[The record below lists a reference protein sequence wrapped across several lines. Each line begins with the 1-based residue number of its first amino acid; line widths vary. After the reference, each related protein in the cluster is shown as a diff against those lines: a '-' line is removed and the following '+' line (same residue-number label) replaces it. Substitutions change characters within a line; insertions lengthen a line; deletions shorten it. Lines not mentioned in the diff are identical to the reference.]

1 MKMNRRNIVLGHILL
16 VALIFILM
24 AAVTPT
30 SAETGLVAYYPF
42 DGDTNDHSGNGN
54 DGTNHGATFVSGTSG
69 QGLSFDGADDFVS
82 APVNINP
89 DVMPEMTM
97 VAWVRPDD
105 GSPIKPVI
113 SHDNGGYDR
122 SLGIDSRGGGVG
134 WSAFSGSGNVLGYH
148 PVTIGEWVFIAAV
161 YDQDAETVKLFVNG
175 ALINEEKGSLGTGW
189 EHINIGTSPSY
200 GKYFSGIID
209 EVKIYNYAL
218 STAEIKSLYET
229 TPTAEPELVAYYPF
243 DGDTS
248 DHSGNGNDGI
258 NNGATFVSGTS
269 GQALS
274 FDGTDD
280 YVSAPVNISPDVM
293 PQMTMLAWVRPD
305 DDSPIKQVISHDH
318 GGYDRSLGIDSRG
331 GGTGWSAFS
340 GSGGVLGYHP
350 VTIGEWVFVAAVYD
364 QDAETVKLYVNEAMY
379 EEKGSL
385 GPGWEYIHI
394 GSNPSF
400 VEYFSGIIDEV
411 KIYNYALSNADI
423 QKLYAGGVPT
433 PVTPTPT
440 TTTTTTTTPTVTP
453 TETECDETARAIVN
467 AVGGCEAL
475 DKSKYPAVYEACCK
489 VTKESL
495 LKLLDDALTDGTISS
510 DEKEQLLSALNK
522 YLEVGL

>member
-1 MKMNRRNIVLGHILL
+1 MNRRNIVLGHILL

-30 SAETGLVAYYPF
+30 SAEAGLVAYYPF
-42 DGDTNDHSGNGN
+42 DGDTSDHSGNGN

-69 QGLSFDGADDFVS
+69 QALSFDGADDYVS

-89 DVMPEMTM
+89 DVMPQMTM
-97 VAWVRPDD
+97 VAWVKPDE
-105 GSPIKPVI
+105 GSPI
-113 SHDNGGYDR
+113 R
-122 SLGIDSRGGGVG
+122 
-134 WSAFSGSGNVLGYH
+134 
-148 PVTIGEWVFIAAV
+148 
-161 YDQDAETVKLFVNG
+161 
-175 ALINEEKGSLGTGW
+175 
-189 EHINIGTSPSY
+189 
-200 GKYFSGIID
+200 
-209 EVKIYNYAL
+209 
-218 STAEIKSLYET
+218 
-229 TPTAEPELVAYYPF
+229 
-243 DGDTS
+243 
-248 DHSGNGNDGI
+248 
-258 NNGATFVSGTS
+258 
-269 GQALS
+269 
-274 FDGTDD
+274 
-280 YVSAPVNISPDVM
+280 
-293 PQMTMLAWVRPD
+293 
-305 DDSPIKQVISHDH
+305 QVISHDH

-340 GSGGVLGYHP
+340 GSGSVLGYHP
-350 VTIGEWVFVAAVYD
+350 VTIGEWVFIAAVYDQNAETVKLFVNGALINEEKGSLGTGWEYLYIGDNPSYNEHFSGIIDEVKIYNYALSAAEIKSLYETTTTGEPELVAYYPFDGDTNDHSGNGNDGTNNGATFVSGVSGQALSFDGTDDYVSAPVNINLDVMPQMTMVAWVRPDDGSPIKQVISHDNGGYDRSLGIDSRGGGTGWSAFSGSGNVLGYHPVTIGEWAFIAAVYD
-364 QDAETVKLYVNEAMY
+364 QDAETVKLYVNDAMY

-385 GPGWEYIHI
+385 GPGWEHIHI

-411 KIYNYALSNADI
+411 KIYNYALSKPEI
-423 QKLYAGGVPT
+423 QKLYADGVPT

-440 TTTTTTTTPTVTP
+440 LTPTTTTTPTVTP
-453 TETECDETARAIVN
+453 TETECDETARAIVK

-495 LKLLDDALTDGTISS
+495 LKLLDDALKDGTISS